1 MIIADLRELSNQL
14 EGLVLGD
21 AMVLAGGIACN
32 AKLGMNAALPVQMQ
46 QVLVTLRIVLYDNL
60 MQHGAHDA
68 LLQFVGCARMI
79 PQAVQIMTKF
89 EQPALLRL
97 VHGHARAIELT
108 RSLLTRPNFSSEAL
122 SRDAMVRT
130 GLLGGAS

>member
-1 MIIADLRELSNQL
+1 
-14 EGLVLGD
+14 
-21 AMVLAGGIACN
+21 MVLAGGIACN

-79 PQAVQIMTKF
+79 PQAS
-89 EQPALLRL
+89 
-97 VHGHARAIELT
+97 
-108 RSLLTRPNFSSEAL
+108 RS
-122 SRDAMVRT
+122 
-130 GLLGGAS
+130 